1 MNIQSIGRNNSIDSV
16 DIDSY
21 GNFLSDRRED
31 SRGLNV
37 MASVN
42 IPGNFGKLTTTT
54 SINANFISYSDNLAS
69 ERRNDFL
76 FQKTETQ
83 SFSIT
88 ISSRFQIPL
97 RTTMSFNSTKLLIPS
112 LDSLNLPQKDETN
125 WTSMNSTAQYSLFQN
140 KLRVR
145 GGLDFMTNGETGD
158 SSIKLYGGKIGGD
171 YDILDKLT
179 LSINSSIRM
188 NDINK
193 YKTDNSDNDN
203 DGTIDEA
210 NENWSVNN
218 SGFYMTLGY
227 RF

>member
-1 MNIQSIGRNNSIDSV
+1 
-16 DIDSY
+16 
-21 GNFLSDRRED
+21 
-31 SRGLNV
+31 
-37 MASVN
+37 
-42 IPGNFGKLTTTT
+42 
-54 SINANFISYSDNLAS
+54 
-69 ERRNDFL
+69 
-76 FQKTETQ
+76 
-83 SFSIT
+83 
-88 ISSRFQIPL
+88 
-97 RTTMSFNSTKLLIPS
+97 MSFNSTKLLIPS

-188 NDINK
+188 N
-193 YKTDNSDNDN
+193 
-203 DGTIDEA
+203 EA

>member
-1 MNIQSIGRNNSIDSV
+1 
-16 DIDSY
+16 
-21 GNFLSDRRED
+21 
-31 SRGLNV
+31 
-37 MASVN
+37 
-42 IPGNFGKLTTTT
+42 
-54 SINANFISYSDNLAS
+54 
-69 ERRNDFL
+69 
-76 FQKTETQ
+76 
-83 SFSIT
+83 
-88 ISSRFQIPL
+88 
-97 RTTMSFNSTKLLIPS
+97 MSFNSTKLLIPY
-112 LDSLNLPQKDETN
+112 LDEFDLPQKDETN